1 MADHALATIDNPS
14 SALTD
19 FTLLVDLSNMPSS
32 WWAAVDTSDGTRGR
46 VYKGDGTTRLSCD
59 WINFNNVA
67 ETGILAVKWSGA
79 LAASGTQQLWIEPPL
94 STNAAVAA
102 SDTYGADNAYDSYY
116 AGFWIDG
123 GITDRT
129 ANGNDGTA
137 QGGASAGGGSGVL
150 GSATD
155 FDGTDDFINVPDDDS
170 LSLNSVNGNSWF
182 LAYRSPASFTGLGT
196 RAIFSKYP
204 TVSPFTGEWF
214 LSITENNEIG
224 GANHGAFIQ
233 LLDASAT
240 TRYRCET
247 NVALTLDAWNT
258 VGWAW
263 DGVTGAVGHMVGAL
277 NGNSVALTEN
287 ENDFN
292 SIYNRAGYVAIGA
305 GLTGTT
311 YDTYTDGLAQ
321 CFSFHST
328 ARSVAWFAHMD
339 SQVRDNSNFYTAWA
353 WSGGGGGESPVANI
367 MQSMDQF
374 AGGM

>member
-1 MADHALATIDNPS
+1 MGIVGFSLIERQHH
-14 SALTD
+14 
-19 FTLLVDLSNMPSS
+19 FLVL
-32 WWAAVDTSDGTRGR
+32 
-46 VYKGDGTTRLSCD
+46 
-59 WINFNNVA
+59 
-67 ETGILAVKWSGA
+67 
-79 LAASGTQQLWIEPPL
+79 
-94 STNAAVAA
+94 
-102 SDTYGADNAYDSYY
+102 
-116 AGFWIDG
+116 
-123 GITDRT
+123 
-129 ANGNDGTA
+129 
-137 QGGASAGGGSGVL
+137 VL
-150 GSATD
+150 
-155 FDGTDDFINVPDDDS
+155 VQ
-170 LSLNSVNGNSWF
+170 F
-182 LAYRSPASFTGLGT
+182 LASIQLFHL
-196 RAIFSKYP
+196 
-204 TVSPFTGEWF
+204 VTGEWF

-277 NGNSVALTEN
+277 NGNNVALTES

-311 YDTYTDGLAQ
+311 YDSYTDGLAQ

-339 SQVRDNSNFYTAWA
+339 AQVRDNSKLLYNLGMERRRRRDNPQRLSIRWNFPFRCIQRELENTGSRLRRYCAPETPIQDPWRFK
-353 WSGGGGGESPVANI
+353 P
-367 MQSMDQF
+367 QQPTD
-374 AGGM
+374 